1 MGFYILNFVKI
12 LIRIFFEKG
21 KREKEREREG
31 EEWGKGGERINIEF
45 ISSAKW
51 KFVCILCL

>member
-12 LIRIFFEKG
+12 LIRIFLRKEKEKKR
-21 KREKEREREG
+21 KRERG